1 MSENIKKILETK
13 PKMDPDEIH
22 DWIQSLDGVVQR
34 SGKEGA
40 KEILEAIEQ
49 RAKELRVLYEPL
61 PYSPYRN
68 TISLEEQGIYP
79 GNLAIEEKIIAVLR
93 WSALVMGMRA
103 NEKYNEVGG
112 HIASYASCAEIFE
125 VGFNHFFKGGDNA
138 DLVFYQPHS
147 STGVYARAFL
157 EGRL

>member
-1 MSENIKKILETK
+1 MIEKIKKILEAK
-13 PKMDPDEIH
+13 PSMDPDEIH
-22 DWIQSLDGVVQR
+22 DWIQSLEGVVQR

-79 GNLAIEEKIIAVLR
+79 GNLAIEEKITAILR
-93 WSALVMGMRA
+93 WNALVMVMLA

-112 HIASYASCAEIFE
+112 HIASYASCAEIF
-125 VGFNHFFKGGDNA
+125 
-138 DLVFYQPHS
+138 
-147 STGVYARAFL
+147 
-157 EGRL
+157 